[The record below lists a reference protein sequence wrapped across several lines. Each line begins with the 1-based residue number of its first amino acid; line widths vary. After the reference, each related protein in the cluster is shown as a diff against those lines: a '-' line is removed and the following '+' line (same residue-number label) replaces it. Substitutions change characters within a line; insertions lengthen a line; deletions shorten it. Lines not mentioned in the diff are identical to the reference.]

1 MPLGPN
7 LRVETSPFH
16 MERLFMKI
24 HLRQIPQGGTLHV
37 EGAED
42 AGFLDLEE
50 ADAHACS
57 PLEYELDVGL
67 SGGGLFATG
76 RLSVCVRLRCVAC
89 LDEFETTLSVDPFA
103 LQKELDGRESVDLTE
118 EVRED
123 IHLALPAHPRC
134 DAEGKKTCPAR
145 FSQAPGDASQPPG
158 DAPWGVLDGLKTEK
172 RQK

>member
-1 MPLGPN
+1 
-7 LRVETSPFH
+7 

-37 EGAED
+37 EGVED

-50 ADAHACS
+50 AEAHACS

-89 LDEFETTLSVDPFA
+89 LDEFETTLSVDHFA

-134 DAEGKKTCPAR
+134 DAQGKKTCPAR

-158 DAPWGVLDGLKTEK
+158 NAPWSVLDGLKTEK
-172 RQK
+172 RQKQ